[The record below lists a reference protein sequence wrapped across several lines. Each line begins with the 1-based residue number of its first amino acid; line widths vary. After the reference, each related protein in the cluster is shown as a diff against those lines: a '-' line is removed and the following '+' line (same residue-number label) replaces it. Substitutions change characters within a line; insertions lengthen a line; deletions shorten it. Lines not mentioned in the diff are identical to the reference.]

1 MDYEGWKYL
10 CSVGVRSKV
19 QDEANVWT
27 LIPEP
32 SKLSCR
38 GKHNQLRRSPRHS
51 RQDSNTMWKINTD
64 QPQCIPMSGQCED
77 ERRVQRGQLSWAEWT
92 QHAVTPPGVLHPAG
106 VQPQCNGSD
115 VKLDVMIALL
125 TMAWACIPINVCLYV
140 STYTTESLI
149 HSVQSVS
156 ARWLNIPWK

>member
-1 MDYEGWKYL
+1 M
-10 CSVGVRSKV
+10 

-51 RQDSNTMWKINTD
+51 HPGSNMWKIITD
-64 QPQCIPMSGQCED
+64 QPQYIPMSGQCED
-77 ERRVQRGQLSWAEWT
+77 ERRGQRGQLFEQSGLSMAPLPPECFT
-92 QHAVTPPGVLHPAG
+92 QQEYNL
-106 VQPQCNGSD
+106 NGSD
-115 VKLDVMIALL
+115 AKLDVMIALL
-125 TMAWACIPINVCLYV
+125 TMTCVSIPMCDVCLYV

-156 ARWLNIPWK
+156 AR